1 MKEKINAYIE
11 DQKNELVDMASFIF
25 ENPEI
30 AFEEVVCS
38 DYIANYLEKAGFEVE
53 KGIGGVETAFRAEYE
68 HLSGGPSIGLLTE
81 YDALEGLG
89 HACGHHLQAPA
100 IVGAAKALKEVY
112 RDKPYKLV
120 IYGTPA
126 EEGGGGKIT
135 MLKNGCFKDIDV
147 ALMMHGGP
155 ETTTDV
161 KSLASSYFEV
171 TFNGVGAHAA
181 LKPEQGRSALDAV
194 LLTFQGIE
202 FLREHVPDDVK
213 MHYTILNAGGPA
225 NIVPKTAV
233 AAVSLRSYSRP
244 ILDDVVNRVNRIF
257 EGASMMTETTHEANL
272 IRAYNNKI
280 PVMSLNDLLIDNA
293 KQINAPNITPPREKT
308 GSTDF
313 GNVMFEMPGSC
324 IRVAFVPQGSTSHS
338 QEYLDLA
345 LSEKAFDAIEYGAKI
360 LAGAS
365 LDLIGNPELL
375 EEIKSEFER
384 NKAQDS
390 TQ

>member
-53 KGIGGVETAFRAEYE
+53 KGVGGVETAFRAEYE

-126 EEGGGGKIT
+126 EEGGGGKII

-171 TFNGVGAHAA
+171 TFNGVSAHAA
-181 LKPEQGRSALDAV
+181 LKPEQGRSALDAL

-257 EGASMMTETTHEANL
+257 EGASMMTETTHESNL

-280 PVMSLNDLLIDNA
+280 PVMSLNDLLIENA

-338 QEYLDLA
+338 QEYLDSA
-345 LSEKAFDAIEYGAKI
+345 LSQKAFDAIEYGAKI

-365 LDLIGNPELL
+365 VDLIENPELL
-375 EEIKSEFER
+375 LEIKSEFVR
-384 NKAQDS
+384 NKAQNS
-390 TQ
+390 IQ